1 MYICTLKSLKVHR
14 NRSSYP
20 YTPPTGLKDMIPV
33 WERLVIKNKAGFIF
47 HFRNYG
53 TFLVFAKKSLVDKL
67 KLCCGNR

>member
-47 HFRNYG
+47 ILGTKEHFWSSPKNHW
-53 TFLVFAKKSLVDKL
+53 LI
-67 KLCCGNR
+67 N